1 MKKVTMA
8 LLAGYV
14 GLFASHA
21 DASSLTLT
29 RKTVD
34 NGWEKARMNCDQFGR
49 CWKEGSRNALLDS
62 YNYARH
68 RAAATPGLRQAREPT
83 RVSGRRFPAISR
95 AWPPSP
101 GGRR

>member
-1 MKKVTMA
+1 MEATMRKIIMA

-14 GLFASHA
+14 GLFASTA
-21 DASSLTLT
+21 DAGSLTLT

-62 YNYARH
+62 YNYAPPPRG
-68 RAAATPGLRQAREPT
+68 RNLKPQGSVPIEP
-83 RVSGRRFPAISR
+83 RD
-95 AWPPSP
+95 
-101 GGRR
+101 

>member
-1 MKKVTMA
+1 MLIQQMEATMKKVTMA

-62 YNYARH
+62 YNYAPPPRG
-68 RAAATPGLRQAREPT
+68 RKARLE
-83 RVSGRRFPAISR
+83 A
-95 AWPPSP
+95 
-101 GGRR
+101 GGRTDPSVW

>member
-1 MKKVTMA
+1 MRKVAMA

-14 GLFASHA
+14 GLFASSA

-49 CWKEGSRNALLDS
+49 CWKEGSRNSLLDS
-62 YNYARH
+62 YNYAPPR
-68 RAAATPGLRQAREPT
+68 
-83 RVSGRRFPAISR
+83 GRNAKPDGSVRIG
-95 AWPPSP
+95 PSVW
-101 GGRR
+101 